1 MFKNARKG
9 ETIMEFKDKLVF
21 ARAKLDLSQSELAKE
36 LNVSLPTISRW
47 ENGKVNPT
55 KKAKVVFMQ
64 FCRKNNIEIGEE
76 DNDRQRT
83 KNT

>member
-1 MFKNARKG
+1 
-9 ETIMEFKDKLVF
+9 MEFKDKLVF

-36 LNVSLPTISRW
+36 LNVSLPTVSRR

-64 FCRKNNIEIGEE
+64 FCKKII
-76 DNDRQRT
+76 
-83 KNT
+83 

>member
-1 MFKNARKG
+1 MFKYARKG
-9 ETIMEFKDKLVF
+9 ETTMEFKDKLVF

-36 LNVSLPTISRW
+36 LNVSLPTVSRW

-64 FCRKNNIEIGEE
+64 FCKKHNIEFEGESNE
-76 DNDRQRT
+76 
-83 KNT
+83 

>member
-1 MFKNARKG
+1 
-9 ETIMEFKDKLVF
+9 MEFKDKLIF
-21 ARAKLDLSQSELAKE
+21 ARAKLDLSQAELAKE

-64 FCRKNNIEIGEE
+64 FCIKHNVVLEGEKN
-76 DNDRQRT
+76 D
-83 KNT
+83 

>member
-1 MFKNARKG
+1 MD
-9 ETIMEFKDKLVF
+9 FKDRLVF

-64 FCRKNNIEIGEE
+64 FCAKHKIEFEGENNE
-76 DNDRQRT
+76 
-83 KNT
+83 

>member
-1 MFKNARKG
+1 MK
-9 ETIMEFKDKLVF
+9 FKDKLVY
-21 ARAKLDLSQSELAKE
+21 ARARLDFSQSELAKE

-64 FCRKNNIEIGEE
+64 FCKKHNIEFEGENNE
-76 DNDRQRT
+76 
-83 KNT
+83 

>member
-1 MFKNARKG
+1 MFKNVKRG

-21 ARAKLDLSQSELAKE
+21 ARAKLNLSQAELAKE
-36 LNVSLPTISRW
+36 LNVSLPTVSRW

-64 FCRKNNIEIGEE
+64 FCKKNRVDLEGEN
-76 DNDRQRT
+76 ND
-83 KNT
+83 

>member
-9 ETIMEFKDKLVF
+9 VTNMEFKDKLVF
-21 ARAKLDLSQSELAKE
+21 ARAKLDLSQTELAKE
-36 LNVSLPTISRW
+36 LSVSLPTILRW

-64 FCRKNNIEIGEE
+64 FCKKHNIEFEGEGNE
-76 DNDRQRT
+76 
-83 KNT
+83 

>member
-1 MFKNARKG
+1 MFKNASKG
-9 ETIMEFKDKLVF
+9 ETTMEFKDKLVF

-36 LNVSLPTISRW
+36 LNVSLPTVSRW

-64 FCRKNNIEIGEE
+64 FCKKNNIEIGEE
-76 DNDRQRT
+76 DNDR
-83 KNT
+83 

>member
-9 ETIMEFKDKLVF
+9 ETTMEFKDKLVF

-36 LNVSLPTISRW
+36 LNVSLPTVSRW

-64 FCRKNNIEIGEE
+64 FCRKNNIEIGDE
-76 DNDRQRT
+76 DNDR
-83 KNT
+83 

>member
-1 MFKNARKG
+1 
-9 ETIMEFKDKLVF
+9 MEFKDKLVF

-76 DNDRQRT
+76 DNDR
-83 KNT
+83 

>member
-1 MFKNARKG
+1 MFKNAKKG

-36 LNVSLPTISRW
+36 LNVSLPTVSRW

-64 FCRKNNIEIGEE
+64 FCKKHNIEFEGESNE
-76 DNDRQRT
+76 
-83 KNT
+83 

>member
-1 MFKNARKG
+1 MFKNAKKG
-9 ETIMEFKDKLVF
+9 ETTMEFKDKLVF

-36 LNVSLPTISRW
+36 LNVSLPTVSRW

-64 FCRKNNIEIGEE
+64 FCKKHNIKFEGESNE
-76 DNDRQRT
+76 
-83 KNT
+83 

>member
-1 MFKNARKG
+1 MFKYARKG
-9 ETIMEFKDKLVF
+9 ETTMEFKDKLVF

-36 LNVSLPTISRW
+36 LNVSLPTVSRW

-64 FCRKNNIEIGEE
+64 FCKKII
-76 DNDRQRT
+76 
-83 KNT
+83 

>member
-9 ETIMEFKDKLVF
+9 ATNMEFKDELVF
-21 ARAKLDLSQSELAKE
+21 ARAKLDLSQSELAKK

-55 KKAKVVFMQ
+55 KKAKVFFMQ
-64 FCRKNNIEIGEE
+64 FCKKHNIEFKG
-76 DNDRQRT
+76 
-83 KNT
+83 